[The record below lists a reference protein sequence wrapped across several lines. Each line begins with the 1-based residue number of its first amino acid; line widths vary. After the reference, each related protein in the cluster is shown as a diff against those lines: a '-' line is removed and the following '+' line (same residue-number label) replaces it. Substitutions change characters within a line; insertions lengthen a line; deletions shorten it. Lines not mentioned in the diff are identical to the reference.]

1 MTALFE
7 GLANV
12 PPSFA
17 PSQTA
22 GYSNLGYQF
31 LAYALESITG
41 KNYTDMIES
50 DVIGALDLGNT
61 YYRDAPAARGI
72 IPAGF
77 ESAWNYSLGEA
88 NACVM
93 VVYIKKD
100 ECVDC

>member
-1 MTALFE
+1 MIALFE

-41 KNYTDMIES
+41 KNYTEMIEN
-50 DVIGALDLGNT
+50 DIIGALDLGNT

-88 NACVM
+88 NAYVM
-93 VVYIKKD
+93 TVHIKKI
-100 ECVDC
+100 ECIDH